1 MSKGGDY
8 TGKAAFSGAAAEAG
22 ECRLCSAF
30 HGVLCG
36 MQNRMGV
43 ARLLVE
49 IQSVFD

>member
-8 TGKAAFSGAAAEAG
+8 TGKAAFSGAASELG

-36 MQNRMGV
+36 MQNGTGV
-43 ARLLVE
+43 ERSLVE
-49 IQSVFD
+49 IWSIFD